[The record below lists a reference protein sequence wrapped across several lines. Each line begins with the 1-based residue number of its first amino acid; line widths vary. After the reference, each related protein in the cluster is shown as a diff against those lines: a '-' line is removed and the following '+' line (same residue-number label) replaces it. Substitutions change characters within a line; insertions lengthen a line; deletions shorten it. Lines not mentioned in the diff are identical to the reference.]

1 MNDPIQFPDTRAD
14 RLAENAMEQLSHWV
28 EAQIELGVSPIV
40 LIGLMETYKSSLA
53 YNLLV
58 DEEDE

>member
-1 MNDPIQFPDTRAD
+1 MDTIPFPDTRAD
-14 RLAENAMEQLSHWV
+14 RLAENAMAELSEWV
-28 EAQIELGVSPIV
+28 ERQIELGVSPIV
-40 LIGLMETYKSSLA
+40 LIGLIETYKSSLA

>member
-1 MNDPIQFPDTRAD
+1 MDTIPFPDTRAD
-14 RLAENAMEQLSHWV
+14 RLAENAMAELSEWV
-28 EAQIELGVSPIV
+28 EHQIDLGVSPIV
-40 LIGLMETYKSSLA
+40 LIGLIETYKSSLA